1 MTLTGEPSLQNTLE
15 LAGRVLRPLPG
26 HASRELLVLF
36 ASLTTCDP
44 GDITATIQ
52 SLKNDGIR
60 CSVIGLAAEV
70 RICKKLCQDTGGD
83 YGVSVINL
91 HIFS

>member
-1 MTLTGEPSLQNTLE
+1 MFYSCSLSNLALVGEPSLQNTLE

-44 GDITATIQ
+44 GDIIPTIQ
-52 SLKNDGIR
+52 
-60 CSVIGLAAEV
+60 V
-70 RICKKLCQDTGGD
+70 RQA
-83 YGVSVINL
+83 
-91 HIFS
+91 H